1 MQLCDSLPFL
11 ARLTLEWKADIGLF
25 AVDPSALK
33 KKIPPASPP
42 PRTSPPR
49 KGQAGTLRVA
59 TERDLRFQVHAET
72 GPKRGHGAFRKP
84 LARLRPPIPRTRVA
98 WSLPHCYFRSSDWT
112 APPISSPEAATGPG
126 SPPPGLLMWEKG
138 RRSVMWSPRKRSPK
152 RHVSWC
158 PRMGWAHSTHSSQ
171 GISWPAGCPVLE

>member
-1 MQLCDSLPFL
+1 MQLCVGLPFL

-59 TERDLRFQVHAET
+59 TERDLRFQVRAET

-84 LARLRPPIPRTRVA
+84 LARLRPPVPRTGVA
-98 WSLPHCYFRSSDWT
+98 
-112 APPISSPEAATGPG
+112 
-126 SPPPGLLMWEKG
+126 
-138 RRSVMWSPRKRSPK
+138 
-152 RHVSWC
+152 
-158 PRMGWAHSTHSSQ
+158 
-171 GISWPAGCPVLE
+171 